1 MTKMIKVSGGTNS
14 SILSVGIYR
23 ATNVVPNSEIIQK
36 IDSSDEW
43 IQQRTGIETRR
54 FADKNI
60 SVVDMG
66 THAAKQAM
74 QRAGISAEQ
83 IDLIIL
89 ASITYPHQTPSGASA
104 IAMNI
109 GANKAA
115 AFDLSAAC
123 AGFTYG
129 VGLANDC
136 IKGGSAKYVLVIG
149 SEKLSDFTDPY
160 DRATAF
166 IFSDGAGA
174 VVVGPSEQPINE
186 PGIGPTA
193 WGSDSDQR
201 DAITMSSWL
210 DFKDNPASAKEIAW
224 PNIIQEGQK
233 VFRWAVFSVSKVGA
247 KAIELAGLQP
257 SDLKAF
263 IPHQANLRIIESMA
277 KDMKLAPDILIA
289 DDIRTNGN
297 TSAASIPLAMDAL
310 LSKHPEMHG
319 QLALIIGYGAGLAYA
334 AQVVKLPPKPA
345 GY

>member
-1 MTKMIKVSGGTNS
+1 MIKINSGSNA

-23 ATNVVPNSEIIQK
+23 ATNLVPNSEIVEK
-36 IDSSDEW
+36 IDSTDEW

-66 THAAKQAM
+66 TAAAKQAIE
-74 QRAGISAEQ
+74 RAGIKAEDVDVV
-83 IDLIIL
+83 IM
-89 ASITYPHQTPSGASA
+89 ASISYPHQTPSGASG
-104 IAMNI
+104 IATNI
-109 GANKAA
+109 GAHKAA

-129 VGLANDC
+129 VGLANDL
-136 IKGGSAKYVLVIG
+136 IRGGTAKHVLVIG
-149 SEKLSDFTDPY
+149 AEKLSDFTNPT

-166 IFSDGAGA
+166 IFADGAGA
-174 VVVGPSEQPINE
+174 VVIGPSKEQ
-186 PGIGPTA
+186 GIGPTA

-210 DFKDNPASAKEIAW
+210 DFKNTDAAANTIAW
-224 PNIIQEGQK
+224 PDIVQEGQR
-233 VFRWAVFSVSKVGA
+233 VFRWAVFSVSKVGT
-247 KAIELAGLQP
+247 KAIELAGITP
-257 SDLKAF
+257 GDLKAF
-263 IPHQANLRIIESMA
+263 VPHQANLRIIESMA
-277 KDMKLAPDILIA
+277 KDMKLSPDILIA

-310 LSKHPEMHG
+310 LQAHPEMHG

-334 AQVVKLPPKPA
+334 AQVVKLP
-345 GY
+345 

>member
-1 MTKMIKVSGGTNS
+1 MIKVNTGTNS
-14 SILSVGIYR
+14 AILSVGIYR
-23 ATNVVPNSEIIQK
+23 ATNLVPNSAIVEK
-36 IDSSDEW
+36 IDSTDEW

-54 FADKNI
+54 FADKDI

-66 THAAKQAM
+66 TVAAKQALD
-74 QRAGISAEQ
+74 RAGLIAED
-83 IDLIIL
+83 IDVIIL
-89 ASITYPHQTPSGASA
+89 ASITYPHNTPSGASG
-104 IAMNI
+104 IAANI
-109 GANKAA
+109 GAIKAA
-115 AFDLSAAC
+115 AFDLGAAC

-129 VGLANDC
+129 VGLASDL
-136 IKGGSAKYVLVIG
+136 IRGGTAKHVLVIG
-149 SEKLSDFTDPY
+149 SEKISDFTNPT

-166 IFSDGAGA
+166 IFADGAGA
-174 VVVGPSEQPINE
+174 VVVGPSTE

-210 DFKDNPASAKEIAW
+210 DYKDSDTPANEIAW
-224 PNIIQEGQK
+224 PNIVQEGQR

-263 IPHQANLRIIESMA
+263 VPHQANMRIIESMA
-277 KDMKLAPDILIA
+277 KDMKLSPDILIA

-297 TSAASIPLAMDAL
+297 TSAASIPLAMDDL
-310 LSKHPEMHG
+310 LQKHPELHG

-334 AQVVKLPPKPA
+334 AQIVKLPPKPTR
-345 GY
+345 

>member
-1 MTKMIKVSGGTNS
+1 MIKINSGSNA

-23 ATNVVPNSEIIQK
+23 ATNLVPNSEIVEK
-36 IDSSDEW
+36 IDSTDEW
-43 IQQRTGIETRR
+43 IQQRTGIESRR

-66 THAAKQAM
+66 TAAAIQAIE
-74 QRAGISAEQ
+74 RAGISADDVDVV
-83 IDLIIL
+83 IM
-89 ASITYPHQTPSGASA
+89 ASISYPHQTPSGASG
-104 IAMNI
+104 IATNI
-109 GANKAA
+109 GAHKAA

-129 VGLANDC
+129 VGLANDLVR
-136 IKGGSAKYVLVIG
+136 GGTAKHVLVIG
-149 SEKLSDFTDPY
+149 AEKLSDFTNPT

-166 IFSDGAGA
+166 IFADGAGA
-174 VVVGPSEQPINE
+174 VVVGPSKEQ
-186 PGIGPTA
+186 GIGPTA

-210 DFKDNPASAKEIAW
+210 DFKDTDAPANTIAW
-224 PNIIQEGQK
+224 PDIVQEGQR
-233 VFRWAVFSVSKVGA
+233 VFRWAVFSVSKAGT
-247 KAIELAGLQP
+247 KAIELAGITP

-263 IPHQANLRIIESMA
+263 VPHQANLRIIESMA
-277 KDMKLAPDILIA
+277 KDMKLSPDVLIA

-310 LSKHPEMHG
+310 LQAHPEMHG

-334 AQVVKLPPKPA
+334 AQVVKLP
-345 GY
+345 

>member
-1 MTKMIKVSGGTNS
+1 MIKAKSGSNAK
-14 SILSVGIYR
+14 IFSVGVYR
-23 ATNVVPNSEIIQK
+23 ATNIVPNSAIVEK
-36 IDSSDEW
+36 IDSTDEW

-54 FADKNI
+54 FADKNV
-60 SVVDMG
+60 SVIDMG
-66 THAAKQAM
+66 TVAAHQALE
-74 QRAGISAEQ
+74 RAGINAAQ
-83 IDLIIL
+83 VDVIIL
-89 ASITYPHQTPSGASA
+89 ASISYPHQTPSGASG
-104 IAMNI
+104 IANNI
-109 GANKAA
+109 GAPKAA

-129 VGLANDC
+129 VGLANDL
-136 IKGGSAKYVLVIG
+136 IRGGTAKYVLVIG
-149 SEKLSDFTDPY
+149 SEKLSDFTKPT

-166 IFSDGAGA
+166 IFADGAGA
-174 VVVGPSEQPINE
+174 VLIGPSAE

-210 DFKDNPASAKEIAW
+210 DFKDTSAPANTIAW
-224 PNIIQEGQK
+224 PDIVQEGQR

-247 KAIELAGLQP
+247 KAIELAGIKP
-257 SDLKAF
+257 EDLKAF
-263 IPHQANLRIIESMA
+263 VPHQANLRIIESMA
-277 KDMKLAPDILIA
+277 KDMKLASNIVIA

-310 LSKHPEMHG
+310 LNDHPELHN

-345 GY
+345 SY

>member
-1 MTKMIKVSGGTNS
+1 MIKVNTGTNS
-14 SILSVGIYR
+14 AILSVGIYR
-23 ATNVVPNSEIIQK
+23 ATNLVPNSAIVEK
-36 IDSSDEW
+36 IDSTDEW

-54 FADKNI
+54 FADKDI

-66 THAAKQAM
+66 TVAAKQALD
-74 QRAGISAEQ
+74 RAGLIAED
-83 IDLIIL
+83 IDVIIL
-89 ASITYPHQTPSGASA
+89 ASITYPHNTPSGASG
-104 IAMNI
+104 IAANI
-109 GANKAA
+109 GATKAA
-115 AFDLSAAC
+115 AFDLGAAC

-129 VGLANDC
+129 VGLASDL
-136 IKGGSAKYVLVIG
+136 IRGGTAKHVLVIG
-149 SEKLSDFTDPY
+149 SEKISDFTNPT

-166 IFSDGAGA
+166 IFADGAGA
-174 VVVGPSEQPINE
+174 VVVGPSTE

-210 DFKDNPASAKEIAW
+210 DYKDSDTPANEIAW
-224 PNIIQEGQK
+224 PNIVQEGQR

-263 IPHQANLRIIESMA
+263 VPHQANMRIIESMA
-277 KDMKLAPDILIA
+277 KDMKLSPDILIA

-297 TSAASIPLAMDAL
+297 TSAASIPLAMDDL
-310 LSKHPEMHG
+310 LQKHPELHG

-334 AQVVKLPPKPA
+334 AQIVKLPPKPTR
-345 GY
+345 

>member
-1 MTKMIKVSGGTNS
+1 M
-14 SILSVGIYR
+14 LSVGIYR
-23 ATNVVPNSEIIQK
+23 ATNVVPNSAIVEK

-43 IQQRTGIETRR
+43 IRQRTGIETRR
-54 FADKNI
+54 FADKDI

-66 THAAKQAM
+66 TTAAKQAL
-74 QRAGISAEQ
+74 QCAGIEANQ
-83 IDLIIL
+83 VDLIIL
-89 ASITYPHQTPSGASA
+89 ASISYPQQTPSGASG
-104 IAMNI
+104 IAANI

-129 VGLANDC
+129 VGLAKDL
-136 IKGGSAKYVLVIG
+136 ILGGTAKYVLVIG
-149 SEKLSDFTDPY
+149 AEKLSDFTDST

-174 VVVGPSEQPINE
+174 VLIGPSSE

-210 DFKDNPASAKEIAW
+210 DFKDTATPANQIPW
-224 PNIIQEGQK
+224 PDIHQEGQR
-233 VFRWAVFSVSKVGA
+233 VFRWAAFSVGKAGA
-247 KAIELAGLQP
+247 KAIELAGIQP
-257 SDLKAF
+257 TELSAF
-263 IPHQANLRIIESMA
+263 VPHQANLRIIEKMA
-277 KDMKLAPDILIA
+277 EDLKLPEDIFIA

-310 LSKHPEMHG
+310 LTDHPELHS

-334 AQVVKLPPKPA
+334 AQVVKLPPKPVS
-345 GY
+345 Y

>member
-1 MTKMIKVSGGTNS
+1 MIKESAGSNS
-14 SILSVGIYR
+14 SILSLGIYR
-23 ATNVVPNSEIIQK
+23 ATNLVPNSAIVEK
-36 IDSSDEW
+36 IDSTDEW

-66 THAAKQAM
+66 TAAAKQAIE
-74 QRAGISAEQ
+74 RAGISADDVDVV
-83 IDLIIL
+83 IM
-89 ASITYPHQTPSGASA
+89 ASISYPHQTPSGASG
-104 IAMNI
+104 IATNI
-109 GANKAA
+109 GAHKAA

-129 VGLANDC
+129 VGLANDLVR
-136 IKGGSAKYVLVIG
+136 GGTAKNVLVIG
-149 SEKLSDFTDPY
+149 AEKLSDFTNPT

-166 IFSDGAGA
+166 IFADGAGA
-174 VVVGPSEQPINE
+174 VVVGQSKEQ
-186 PGIGPTA
+186 GIGPTA

-210 DFKDNPASAKEIAW
+210 DFKDTDAPANTIAW
-224 PNIIQEGQK
+224 PDIVQEGQR
-233 VFRWAVFSVSKVGA
+233 VFRWAVFSVSKVGS
-247 KAIELAGLQP
+247 KAIELAGIQP

-263 IPHQANLRIIESMA
+263 VPHQANLRIIESMA
-277 KDMKLAPDILIA
+277 KDMKLSPDILIA

-310 LSKHPEMHG
+310 LEKHPEMHG

-334 AQVVKLPPKPA
+334 AQVIKLP
-345 GY
+345 

>member
-1 MTKMIKVSGGTNS
+1 MIKINSGSNA

-23 ATNVVPNSEIIQK
+23 ATNLVSNSAIVEK
-36 IDSSDEW
+36 IDSTDEW
-43 IQQRTGIETRR
+43 IQQRTGIESRR

-66 THAAKQAM
+66 TAAAIQAIE
-74 QRAGISAEQ
+74 RAGISADDVDVV
-83 IDLIIL
+83 IM
-89 ASITYPHQTPSGASA
+89 ASISYPHQTPSGASG
-104 IAMNI
+104 IATNI
-109 GANKAA
+109 GAHKAA

-129 VGLANDC
+129 VGLANDLVR
-136 IKGGSAKYVLVIG
+136 GGTAKHVLVIG
-149 SEKLSDFTDPY
+149 AEKLSDFTNPT

-166 IFSDGAGA
+166 IFADGAGA
-174 VVVGPSEQPINE
+174 VVVGPSKEQ
-186 PGIGPTA
+186 GIGPTA

-210 DFKDNPASAKEIAW
+210 DFKDTDDPANTIAW
-224 PNIIQEGQK
+224 PDIVQEGQR
-233 VFRWAVFSVSKVGA
+233 VFRWAVFSVSKAGT
-247 KAIELAGLQP
+247 KAIELAGITP

-263 IPHQANLRIIESMA
+263 VPHQANLRIIESMA
-277 KDMKLAPDILIA
+277 KDMKLSPDVLIA

-310 LSKHPEMHG
+310 LQAHPEMHG

-334 AQVVKLPPKPA
+334 AQVVKLP
-345 GY
+345 

>member
-1 MTKMIKVSGGTNS
+1 MIKEIVGSNS
-14 SILSVGIYR
+14 AILSVGIYR
-23 ATNVVPNSEIIQK
+23 ATNLIPNSAIVEK
-36 IDSSDEW
+36 IDSTDEW
-43 IQQRTGIETRR
+43 IQQRTGIESRR

-66 THAAKQAM
+66 TAAAKQALD
-74 QRAGISAEQ
+74 RANVNADQ
-83 IDLIIL
+83 VDVIIL
-89 ASITYPHQTPSGASA
+89 ASITYPHQTPSGASGVA
-104 IAMNI
+104 ANI

-115 AFDLSAAC
+115 AFDLAAAC

-129 VGLANDC
+129 VGLAKDL
-136 IKGGSAKYVLVIG
+136 IKGGTAKYVLVIG
-149 SEKLSDFTDPY
+149 SEKISDFTNPT

-166 IFSDGAGA
+166 IFADGAGA
-174 VVVGPSEQPINE
+174 VLIGPSAEI
-186 PGIGPTA
+186 GIGPTA

-210 DFKDNPASAKEIAW
+210 DFKNTDAPASSIAW
-224 PNIIQEGQK
+224 PDIVQEGQR
-233 VFRWAVFSVSKVGA
+233 VFRWAVFSVSKVGSE
-247 KAIELAGLQP
+247 AIKLAGIQP

-310 LSKHPEMHG
+310 LTAHPEMHG

-334 AQVVKLPPKPA
+334 AQVIKLP
-345 GY
+345 